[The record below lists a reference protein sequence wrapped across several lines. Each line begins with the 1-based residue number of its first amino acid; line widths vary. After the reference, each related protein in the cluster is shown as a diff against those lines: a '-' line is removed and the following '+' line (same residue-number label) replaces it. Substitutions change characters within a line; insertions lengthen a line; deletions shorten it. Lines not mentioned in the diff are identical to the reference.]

1 MKVVILSAGTVGG
14 EVARELAKSG
24 VVDEMVVA
32 DRDESLAVE
41 VVADVQSESMTAVAA
56 GFDAADTASIDAVIA
71 GADIV
76 FNAVGPFYRF
86 GMNIVHAAVAAR
98 AHYVDVC
105 DEFDVT
111 QKLINNSELDEEARA
126 ADLTV
131 LTGMG
136 SSPGVTNLAARWAVD
151 ELTSAHTVN
160 VVIGVPY
167 RVDLGYTLNDHMLH
181 SMSGNVSQYLDGAER
196 DVPAWASPQTFTMT
210 EPFGTHD
217 FGYMGHPEGVTLGR
231 FIAGLRNAV
240 VRFAWFE
247 PEGVQIWKDL
257 DRLGMLSGK
266 VPDGLPISP
275 REFLARYMTTPE
287 GQQHLGIEVTGQLPG
302 SAWQVAVD
310 GEKDG
315 VPTRIAIEG
324 HILYPSSRNS
334 AGTITAV
341 PAAAALVELIEGRL
355 TRRGIVAP
363 EACIEDA
370 EGFVRRVTAASEVG
384 LHHTVTVTS

>member
-1 MKVVILSAGTVGG
+1 MKVVILSAGSVGG

-71 GADIV
+71 GADVV

-86 GMNIVHAAVAAR
+86 GMNIVRAAVAAR

-196 DVPAWASPQTFTMT
+196 DVPA
-210 EPFGTHD
+210 
-217 FGYMGHPEGVTLGR
+217 
-231 FIAGLRNAV
+231 
-240 VRFAWFE
+240 
-247 PEGVQIWKDL
+247 
-257 DRLGMLSGK
+257 
-266 VPDGLPISP
+266 
-275 REFLARYMTTPE
+275 
-287 GQQHLGIEVTGQLPG
+287 
-302 SAWQVAVD
+302 
-310 GEKDG
+310 
-315 VPTRIAIEG
+315 
-324 HILYPSSRNS
+324 
-334 AGTITAV
+334 
-341 PAAAALVELIEGRL
+341 
-355 TRRGIVAP
+355 
-363 EACIEDA
+363 
-370 EGFVRRVTAASEVG
+370 
-384 LHHTVTVTS
+384 